1 MSYLSISKC
10 VADNGF
16 VERVR
21 ACVAD
26 EGQDVATI
34 PSELYWFVATADDV
48 EAAYA
53 SALAAGIPEPGSDE
67 TVITDAMILGKVQQ
81 FATGGTQPA
90 ASKSKR

>member
-10 VADNGF
+10 IADLGF
-16 VERVR
+16 TERVR

-26 EGQDVATI
+26 EGQDVSTI
-34 PSELYWFVATADDV
+34 PAELYWHVATADDI

-53 SALAAGIPEPGSDE
+53 SALAAGIPNPGSDE
-67 TVITDAMILGKVQQ
+67 TVITDQMILSSVQA
-81 FATGGTQPA
+81 FPSGATQP